1 MPLPARVKRD
11 LLVSAGRSSDGGAMG
26 FAAADWWVV
35 AFYFA
40 VTLVLGFAF
49 AKRAGSG
56 LSEYFLAGRRAPW
69 WLAGT
74 GMVATTFA
82 ADTPLWVAGQ
92 VAQHGIA
99 GNWLWWSQAAGGML
113 TVFFFARMWRRAGVL
128 TDVEFL
134 NLRYDRRPLLPGFL
148 RNRPSLSFLRETE
161 LKDGLRA
168 FKAIYF
174 GVILNCIIIAWVN
187 LAMLKILRIL
197 LPGMPAE
204 LLLCVI
210 AASVTLYVMLAGLWG
225 VALADVFQFTVA
237 MVGCIVLAVF
247 AVESPALQAKGG
259 LTGAL
264 PAGAYNFL
272 PNFQTLLPTE
282 GATAVGSIG
291 AAGFHL
297 SVLAFMAF
305 AGVQWWSAWYPGAEP
320 GGGGYIAQR
329 IMSARSEEDGL
340 LSVLWFVIANYC
352 LRSWPWIVAGLA
364 AAALY
369 SHLPPNQAEDGFVF
383 LMRDVLP
390 TPMRGLLFAAFLG
403 AYMSTLSTQLNWGGS
418 YLVNDFYRPYVRH
431 NETEAHYVGIARASA
446 PLLVVP
452 ALLVTFF
459 LLKTIHGAW
468 AFLIE
473 FGAGTGFVLILRWYW
488 WRINAT
494 AELVSMVASAVLVLL
509 LKWLLPLL
517 FPNSGWL
524 AQLGSFPSSLFVI
537 TFINI
542 ASTLAVV
549 LLTAPS
555 SRESRVAFYR
565 KVRPAGPGWRS
576 VALEA
581 AAETGGPLLP
591 PAGSIARSLCG
602 WAAGLALVYT
612 LMFAVGAVVLGRH
625 LEAACLFGGALVSGA
640 ITFMVVRAEFRKN

>member
-1 MPLPARVKRD
+1 
-11 LLVSAGRSSDGGAMG
+11 MG

-35 AFYFA
+35 AFYFV

-49 AKRAGSG
+49 SRRAGAG

-113 TVFFFARMWRRAGVL
+113 TVFFFARLWRRAGVL

-134 NLRYDRRPLLPGFL
+134 HLRYDDRSVLPAALQRTTWLTWLRPVL
-148 RNRPSLSFLRETE
+148 
-161 LKDGLRA
+161 LKDALRG

-174 GVILNCIIIAWVN
+174 GVILNCIIIGWVN

-197 LPGMPAE
+197 LPGAPAE
-204 LLLCVI
+204 LILCLL
-210 AASVTLYVMLAGLWG
+210 AGSVTLYVVLAGLWG

-237 MVGCIVLAVF
+237 MVGCIVLAIF
-247 AVESPALQAKGG
+247 AVRSPALQAKGG
-259 LTGAL
+259 LAGAL
-264 PAGAYNFL
+264 PAEAFNFL
-272 PNFQTLLPTE
+272 PTLSATLPDA
-282 GATAVGSIG
+282 GTAIGSG
-291 AAGFHL
+291 VASAGYHL
-297 SVLAFMAF
+297 SILAFLAF

-329 IMSARSEEDGL
+329 IMSARSEKDGL
-340 LSVLWFVIANYC
+340 LSTLWFVLANYC

-369 SHLPPNQAEDGFVF
+369 PGLPAESAEDGFVF

-418 YLVNDFYRPYVRH
+418 YLVNDFYRPYILSNRS
-431 NETEAHYVGIARASA
+431 ETHYLRIARASA
-446 PLLVVP
+446 PILVVP
-452 ALLVTFF
+452 ALLVTFYV
-459 LLKTIHGAW
+459 LATIHGAW

-494 AELVSMVASAVLVLL
+494 AELASMIASGAIVLVLKL
-509 LKWLLPLL
+509 LLPLL
-517 FPNSGWL
+517 FPGNALL
-524 AQLGSFPSSLFVI
+524 AQMSIFPSSLFVI
-537 TFINI
+537 TFGNI
-542 ASTLAVV
+542 AITLAVV
-549 LLTAPS
+549 YFSRPS
-555 SRESRVAFYR
+555 SLQSRLAFYR
-565 KVRPAGPGWRS
+565 KVRPAGPGWRM
-576 VALEA
+576 V
-581 AAETGGPLLP
+581 AAEVQAEGDGTELP
-591 PAGSIARSLCG
+591 PAGSLLRSALG
-602 WAAGLALVYT
+602 WAAGLALVYS
-612 LMFAVGAVVLGRH
+612 LMFGLGAMILGKTDQA
-625 LEAACLFGGALVSGA
+625 LTLFGLALVSG
-640 ITFMVVRAEFRKN
+640 TVTVFVLRAEFRKN